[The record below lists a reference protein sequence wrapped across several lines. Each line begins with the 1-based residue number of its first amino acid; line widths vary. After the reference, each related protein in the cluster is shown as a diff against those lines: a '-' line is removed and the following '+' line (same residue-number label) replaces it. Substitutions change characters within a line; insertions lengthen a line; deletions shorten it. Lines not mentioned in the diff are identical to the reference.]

1 MCART
6 DATDLQV
13 RMTTL
18 IDISGT
24 TQSLPSQPL
33 TLRKLGFRLRYNR
46 AYYFGFLLALL
57 FCWSPSNALAYLSPA
72 LVTIYY
78 LLVTRSGIV
87 FRNLILVGSLW
98 LLWIMIH
105 APFVGNF
112 AWGSALLSM
121 LTFSAFIP
129 VVAIPTCF
137 LSSQW
142 LMPRFERWIRLT
154 VLIQASLGIVQAFYG
169 FFQNGSFDV
178 GNGDY
183 VEGTIHPW
191 LAPEGSFSN
200 PMFAT
205 NMTFLILFL
214 IPGLLTQRKYL
225 FVILLGLFSLV
236 LASVM
241 HVLLFLG
248 AAIGFVLLLY
258 APAILGRRSG
268 WLFVGLTVVAMVVA
282 LNLLSSNF
290 TQVQRVANLTTGNT
304 PRGEM
309 LSALT
314 SYVLPKYPY
323 MPLFGFGPGQF
334 SSRASLIG
342 TGYYYGTVDAPRTF
356 PLVPQQSSEPFE
368 SYALPVW
375 SKMFG
380 MGGYWGSTYQPFFS
394 WLTLFTEFGIFIL
407 LLLFLFIGY
416 LLLHIRQRARNY
428 RAQSTAIALSIGI
441 LFTFFLGFQEN
452 YWEVPQAIFPGLLI
466 LKVMY
471 AHFQEMTARH
481 YDLTQPGSAT
491 NSQGHYTD
499 QIAGGNVPL

>member
-1 MCART
+1 
-6 DATDLQV
+6 
-13 RMTTL
+13 MTTL
-18 IDISGT
+18 IDVSGT
-24 TQSLPSQPL
+24 TQSLSSQPL
-33 TLRKLGFRLRYNR
+33 PLRKLGFGLRYNR
-46 AYYFGFLLALL
+46 AYYYGFLLALL
-57 FCWSPSNALAYLSPA
+57 FCWSPSNALAYITPA
-72 LVTIYY
+72 FVTVYY
-78 LLVTRSGIV
+78 LLATRSGVV

-98 LLWIMIH
+98 LLWIMLH

-129 VVAIPTCF
+129 VVVIPTRF
-137 LSSQW
+137 LSGQW
-142 LMPRFERWIRLT
+142 LMPRFERWIRIT
-154 VLIQASLGIVQAFYG
+154 VLLQASLGIVQAFYG
-169 FFQNGSFDV
+169 FYQNGSFDV

-214 IPGLLTQRKYL
+214 IPKLLTQRKNV

-248 AAIGFVLLLY
+248 VAIGIVFFLY

-268 WLFVGLTVVAMVVA
+268 WLLVGLTIMAMIVA
-282 LNLLSSNF
+282 LNLLSANF
-290 TQVQRVANLTTGNT
+290 SQVRRVAGLATGGS

-314 SYVLPKYPY
+314 SQVMSEYPY
-323 MPLFGFGPGQF
+323 MSLFGLGPGQF

-356 PLVPQQSSEPFE
+356 PLVPQQFSEPFE
-368 SYALPVW
+368 RYALPVW

-380 MGGYWGSTYQPFFS
+380 WGGYWGSTYQPFFS
-394 WLTLFTEFGIFIL
+394 WLTLLTEFGIFACL
-407 LLLFLFIGY
+407 LLLLLVAY
-416 LLLHIRQRARNY
+416 LLLHIRHRARNY
-428 RAQSTAIALSIGI
+428 RTQASAIALSIGI

-471 AHFQEMTARH
+471 AQFQEMTTRH
-481 YDLTQPGSAT
+481 YDLAKLNSAT
-491 NSQGHYTD
+491 RSQGTYTD
-499 QIAGGNVPL
+499 QVAGGHVPS